1 MNYESIMSLIAGALQ
16 FMVAGYALR
25 LNRLFGTSRVGWSL
39 FCAFALLALLHFVQS
54 LSSTVATGSVAPAGV
69 KIEVMY
75 ALISML
81 LLTGMVHMEGLLK
94 ERMRIAKFE
103 KDLRAELENEV
114 KKKTAYMMR
123 AMEELQAEIDA
134 RKGMEIAIEE
144 STSQLFHASRQVK
157 AAESVNGLVHG
168 MVNMLQ
174 SVNVST
180 SLVADQVKQ
189 SKLANVV
196 RVGKLI
202 SEHAGDLTEFLSKD
216 PRGRQLPQYISQL
229 AEHLM
234 CEQAALTKELDTIKQ
249 TLEGIIQLEQNHTT
263 TIWEKTTMVKPLP
276 AIAEPVTSG
285 LASF

>member
-1 MNYESIMSLIAGALQ
+1 MNYESTMSLVAGGLQ
-16 FMVAGYALR
+16 FVVAGYALR

-39 FCAFALLALLHFVQS
+39 FCAFALLALLHLIQS
-54 LSSTVATGSVAPAGV
+54 VTPSLEVAGQSGI

-75 ALISML
+75 ALISLL

-94 ERMRIAKFE
+94 ERLRMTKME
-103 KDLRAELENEV
+103 EGLRAELQEEV

-134 RKGMEIAIEE
+134 RKSMEAQVEE
-144 STSQLFHASRQVK
+144 STSQLFSASRQVK
-157 AAESVNGLVHG
+157 AAESVNGLVEG

-174 SVNVST
+174 SVNVSA

-196 RVGKLI
+196 RIGNLI
-202 SEHAGDLTEFLSKD
+202 SEHADNLGEFMSKD
-216 PRGRQLPQYISQL
+216 PRGQKLPQYISQL

-234 CEQAALTKELDTIKQ
+234 NEQTSLTRELDTIKHS
-249 TLEGIIQLEQNHTT
+249 LEAIIALEQSHTT
-263 TIWEKTTMVKPLP
+263 TIWEKTNGTHAAAVGTD
-276 AIAEPVTSG
+276 PVASG
-285 LASF
+285 FNAF